1 MRTLLV
7 LAIIAAL
14 VLGYGYYHTVT
25 HGWMNVNLVDAS
37 QKQYTENIRDAEIRL
52 LDGDGKLLANAK
64 SDHQY
69 GVVRLIHPEAGDCSA
84 EERSA
89 SSSSTAQDQWKKC
102 FGILSTW
109 LIEWAGLVRFADV
122 KFASC
127 DLKHV
132 TATLHE
138 SRDDWWLWWV
148 PLPHIGGKPLSYFS
162 LSISVDG
169 TKCIANGVGGVMSLM
184 NDVTITS
191 DLDDLKNL

>member
-1 MRTLLV
+1 MYYPQRVMRTVLV

-37 QKQYTENIRDAEIRL
+37 QKQDTGNIRDAEIRL

-84 EERSA
+84 EERKA
-89 SSSSTAQDQWKKC
+89 SSSPAGQDNWQKC
-102 FGILSTW
+102 FGTLSTW
-109 LIEWAGLVRFADV
+109 LVRWAGQVRFAEV
-122 KFASC
+122 KLANC
-127 DLKHV
+127 DLKRVPV
-132 TATLHE
+132 TVDE

-148 PLPHIGGKPLSYFS
+148 PLRHIGGKPITYFS
-162 LSISVDG
+162 VSISVDG
-169 TKCIANGVGGVMSLM
+169 ANCVTNSPGGVKF
-184 NDVTITS
+184 D
-191 DLDDLKNL
+191 K